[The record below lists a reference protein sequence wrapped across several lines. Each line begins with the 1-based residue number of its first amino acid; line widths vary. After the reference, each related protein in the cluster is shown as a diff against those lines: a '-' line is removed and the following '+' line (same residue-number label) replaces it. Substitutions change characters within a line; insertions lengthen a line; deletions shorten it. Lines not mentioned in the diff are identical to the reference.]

1 MRVDLSRV
9 TTEPVSFVEELE
21 VAPERLDASEVA
33 APVRARL
40 TAEVRPVGGGFAVS
54 GTLEASGSL
63 TCVRCLTAV
72 PWRARE
78 LFTFELSRAIA
89 GDAVDEVELD
99 EGDLDRVQLV
109 GDELDLDQVAAEQI
123 LLALPMRV
131 VCRDDCAGLCP
142 SCGANRNVEGACH
155 CEPEPDPR
163 WAALRD
169 LSERPS

>member
-1 MRVDLSRV
+1 MRIELSRV
-9 TTEPVSFVEELE
+9 TTEPVGFVEELE

-40 TAEVRPVGGGFAVS
+40 SGEVRPVGGGYAVA

-72 PWRARE
+72 PWQARE
-78 LFTFELSRAIA
+78 TFAFELCREIA
-89 GDAVDEVELD
+89 SDSVDEVELGD
-99 EGDLDRVQLV
+99 DDLDRVQLV
-109 GDELDLDQVAAEQI
+109 DDELDLGEVAAEQI

-142 SCGANRNVEGACH
+142 TCGENRNLEGACQ
-155 CEPEPDPR
+155 CTPEPDPR